1 MSIVKNWLNIRGEVK
16 KPKYTHPKKP
26 IEGIEGCRRTE
37 VSGKRF
43 WNFIKSICD
52 TPESF
57 SKNCIVYNH
66 CPLIFMGKTGRNI
79 TPPEMKNIELRKN
92 LFTHCDNALKKVIEL
107 YDVKHIVCLGRLAE
121 ARAKNVIKYN
131 QFFHINVHFLIHPSP
146 ASPAANRGWNELA
159 MTSLTKYGIIDLM
172 K

>member
-1 MSIVKNWLNIRGEVK
+1 MYKRQGVPFGEVSIVKNWLNIRGEVK
-16 KPKYTHPKKP
+16 KPEQEHPKKP

-66 CPLIFMGKTGRNI
+66 CPLIFMGKTGKNI
-79 TPPEMKNIELRKN
+79 TPPDMKKIELRKN
-92 LFTHCDNALKKVIEL
+92 LFKHCDDALKCPICTL
-107 YDVKHIVCLGRLAE
+107 
-121 ARAKNVIKYN
+121 AKN
-131 QFFHINVHFLIHPSP
+131 PSSCGRKNSVP
-146 ASPAANRGWNELA
+146 VKILDSLMPLRELA
-159 MTSLTKYGIIDLM
+159 VKQKSL
-172 K
+172 

>member
-79 TPPEMKNIELRKN
+79 TPPDMKNIELRKN
-92 LFTHCDNALKKVIEL
+92 LLKHCDNALKKVIEL

-146 ASPAANRGWNELA
+146 ASPAANRGWHDLA
-159 MTSLTKYGIIDLM
+159 MTSLTKSGIIDLM